1 MKILIIGGSGLV
13 GSTLS
18 KYARKNFEIHQTKN
32 TNNIENN
39 LPTSKIDLL
48 TQSNKMLNLI
58 NEFKP
63 NTVVHTA
70 AFPSVDFCQTNP
82 KMADL
87 LHVEIT
93 EKITKS
99 CLKNNSKLIYISTDA
114 VFDGKLNRKYCENDK
129 PNPLGHYGKT
139 KLQAE
144 EIILG
149 ASKDNVILR
158 STVIYG
164 KHERS
169 RFTNWV
175 IGLLKEKKMVEAFT
189 DQNNTPTLVD
199 DIAKSILKI
208 IDMKIGGLF
217 HAVGKTCI
225 SRYEFARLLAKKYRL
240 DENLIKPVTS
250 QEKKQ
255 DAPRPVNGCL
265 DNTKLENT
273 IGFKF
278 CSINDGIDF
287 ISKSQHD

>member
-1 MKILIIGGSGLV
+1 MIIGGSGLV
-13 GSTLS
+13 GSTLT
-18 KYARKNFEIHQTKN
+18 KYAQKDFEIHQTKN
-32 TNNIENN
+32 THDIENN

-48 TQSNKMLNLI
+48 TQPDKILDLI

-63 NTVVHTA
+63 NAIVHTA

-93 EKITKS
+93 KKITES

-114 VFDGKLNRKYCENDK
+114 VFDGKLDRKYREDDK
-129 PNPLGHYGKT
+129 PNPLSHYGKT

-158 STVIYG
+158 TTVIYG
-164 KHERS
+164 NHERS

-175 IGLLKEKKMVEAFT
+175 IELLKDGNVVEAFT

-199 DIAKSILKI
+199 DIVISILKI
-208 IDMKIGGLF
+208 IDMKVSGLF

-225 SRYEFARLLAKKYRL
+225 SRYEFAKLLAKKYSL
-240 DENLIKPVTS
+240 NEKLIKPVTS
-250 QEKKQ
+250 HEKKQ
-255 DAPRPVNGCL
+255 EAPRPVNGCL
-265 DNTKLENT
+265 DNTKLENV
-273 IGFKF
+273 IEFKF
-278 CSINDGIDF
+278 HSINDGIDF
-287 ISKSQHD
+287 ITKARHD